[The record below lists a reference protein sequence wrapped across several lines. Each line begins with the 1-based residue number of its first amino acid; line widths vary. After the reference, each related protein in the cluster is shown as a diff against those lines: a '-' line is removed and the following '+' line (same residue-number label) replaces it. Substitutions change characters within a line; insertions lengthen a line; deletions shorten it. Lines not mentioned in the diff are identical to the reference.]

1 MTFEE
6 ISTKYPVGKLLYRK
20 INKIRRL
27 AFWYSEQDKRIYQA
41 KYPDAEF
48 AANGSVVYTDTSV
61 SEKRVEGW
69 LFDGTEW
76 HVVEDSWDGWVPLD
90 QEDLD
95 NYEKIGIAAEEAFS
109 F

>member
-20 INKIRRL
+20 VEKERRCG
-27 AFWYSEQDKRIYQA
+27 FWASEHDKQIFRA
-41 KYPDAEF
+41 KDPNAEF
-48 AANGSVVYTDTSV
+48 AWNGTVIYYETVT

-69 LFDGTEW
+69 LFDGKEW
-76 HVVEDSWDGWVPLD
+76 SVVEDTWDGWVALD
-90 QEDLD
+90 EDDLAE
-95 NYEKIGIAAEEAFS
+95 YEKIGIAAEAFS

>member
-20 INKIRRL
+20 VEKERRCG
-27 AFWYSEQDKRIYQA
+27 FWASEHDKQIFRA
-41 KYPDAEF
+41 KDPDAEF
-48 AANGSVVYTDTSV
+48 AWNGTVIYHETVV

-76 HVVEDSWDGWVPLD
+76 NVVEDSWDGWVPLD

-95 NYEKIGIAAEEAFS
+95 SYEKIGIATEVIEF
-109 F
+109 

>member
-20 INKIRRL
+20 VEKERRC
-27 AFWYSEQDKRIYQA
+27 AFWASEHDKQIFRA
-41 KYPDAEF
+41 KDPNAEF
-48 AANGSVVYTDTSV
+48 LWNGVVTYHETIT

-69 LFDGTEW
+69 LFDGKEW
-76 HVVEDSWDGWVPLD
+76 SVVEDTWDGWVALD
-90 QEDLD
+90 EDDLAE
-95 NYEKIGIAAEEAFS
+95 YEKIGIAATEAFS

>member
-20 INKIRRL
+20 IEKERRCG
-27 AFWYSEQDKRIYQA
+27 FWASEHDKQIFRA
-41 KYPDAEF
+41 KDPDAEF
-48 AANGSVVYTDTSV
+48 AWNGTVIYHETIT

-69 LFDGTEW
+69 LFDGEKW
-76 HVVEDSWDGWVPLD
+76 FVVEDTWDGWVTLD
-90 QEDLD
+90 EEDLAE
-95 NYEKIGIAAEEAFS
+95 YEEIGIAAAEAFS